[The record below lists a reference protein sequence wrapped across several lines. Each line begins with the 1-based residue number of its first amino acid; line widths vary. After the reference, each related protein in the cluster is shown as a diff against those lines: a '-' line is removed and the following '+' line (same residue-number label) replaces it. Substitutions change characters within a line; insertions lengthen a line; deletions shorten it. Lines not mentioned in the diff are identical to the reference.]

1 VHVTYHP
8 LCAADCAQ
16 SGSVIGQALGDL
28 KLYLLD
34 TDGLPVATG
43 EPGELYIGGAGVA
56 RGYLNRPELTAE
68 RFLRDPF
75 DPSGEGRLYRSG
87 DLARTLPDGN
97 LLYLGRN
104 DQQIK
109 LSGFRIEPGEI
120 AACLLRHPS
129 VREAA
134 VVARED
140 LPDGKQLIAY
150 VVRRQVDN
158 ATFDHHGLREHL
170 RTQLPNYMVPAAIVQ
185 VAALPL
191 NLNGKLDSKALP
203 APDRDAYA
211 HAVFEAPREGTEQ
224 SLAAI
229 WQELLGIERV
239 SRHDHFFDLGGNSLL
254 ATRLLGRLSAAHSI
268 APSFSALYDHPSLKE
283 QGEWLDTRAVH
294 DQVHN
299 TRLIKPASQTERP
312 LLSFAQQRM
321 WLLSQLKE
329 SSAAYHIPLVLRL
342 CGSLD
347 LGASRQALQALLA
360 RHAALRTVFPS
371 IEEEVSAQLL
381 SAEVELPYAEH
392 DLRDHPNPHSFLI
405 DILANERHA
414 AFDFAVGPLVRALMI
429 RVADQEHVLALTLHH
444 IVFDGWST
452 DILLREWHAL
462 YRAFARQH
470 PDPLPLLPIQY
481 SDYTAWQRR
490 STRIIGARLWRMC
503 RCCWRC
509 PQTMHV
515 LRSNHLSAQLCR

>member
-34 TDGLPVATG
+34 TNGLPVATG
-43 EPGELYIGGAGVA
+43 EPGELYVGGAGVA

-109 LSGFRIEPGEI
+109 LRGFRIEPGEI

-150 VVRRQVDN
+150 VVGRQVGN
-158 ATFDHHGLREHL
+158 ATFDHHGIRAYL
-170 RTQLPNYMVPAAIVQ
+170 RTQLPDYMVPAAIVQ

-191 NLNGKLDSKALP
+191 NLNGKLDSKALL

-239 SRHDHFFDLGGNSLL
+239 SRHDHLFDLGGNSLL

-329 SSAAYHIPLVLRL
+329 SSAAVPHSFGTASLWIP
-342 CGSLD
+342 GSRRVAT
-347 LGASRQALQALLA
+347 GAPGLA
-360 RHAALRTVFPS
+360 CATRRITHSISS

-381 SAEVELPYAEH
+381 SAEAELPYAEH

-481 SDYTAWQRR
+481 SNYTAWQCSRQR
-490 STRIIGARLWRMC
+490 NFYFHG
-503 RCCWRC
+503 
-509 PQTMHV
+509 
-515 LRSNHLSAQLCR
+515 SNPL